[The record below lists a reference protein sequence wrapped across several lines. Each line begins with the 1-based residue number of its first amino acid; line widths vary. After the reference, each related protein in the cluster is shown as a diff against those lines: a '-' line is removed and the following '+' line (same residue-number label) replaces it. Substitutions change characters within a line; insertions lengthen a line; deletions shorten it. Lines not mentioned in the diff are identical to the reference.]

1 MELAERTDESA
12 EDITAADTAP
22 SPMNVTQDGHM
33 YCMTIGRISLR
44 WPSSSRVMF
53 FSFMR
58 SVSFQSMHTERRY
71 DHHALGRR
79 LCGWTE
85 KETDRD
91 SDTEQKTQ
99 GGDYEK

>member
-22 SPMNVTQDGHM
+22 SPMNVTQLGHM

-58 SVSFQSMHTERRY
+58 SVSFQSMRTERRY
-71 DHHALGRR
+71 MIITPSDRGYAAMRR
-79 LCGWTE
+79 
-85 KETDRD
+85 DRERD
-91 SDTEQKTQ
+91 
-99 GGDYEK
+99 